1 LKKRIDYTNFG
12 TIENLKKEKKMR
24 ELIIGDVVVGDGVT
38 LDTAQ
43 TITGS
48 KTFEGTQTFNGRLVM
63 PGGTEAIRV
72 PGWRGTDGRD
82 DHIGVH
88 QNGRF
93 RFGNHS
99 ARGVNMGSLLVSNA
113 WSDQDLVPD
122 RGIFVRGDA
131 VVAGDMRVNGV
142 SQSTGRVVGLHNIV
156 LHGTRDQN
164 LRGVFERL
172 NNFQTIGVTGI
183 GANWGNN
190 LTTFLGDPGIG
201 VYATC
206 QARRMSFSNQYQGHS
221 IFSGII
227 EFVVSDAWGTVRRGW
242 LYSINPNGSIIW
254 SGWRNV

>member
-1 LKKRIDYTNFG
+1 MK
-12 TIENLKKEKKMR
+12 
-24 ELIIGDVVVGDGVT
+24 ELIIGNIVVEGGVT
-38 LDTAQ
+38 PENAVTTDTNQ

-131 VVAGDMRVNGV
+131 VVAGDMIVNGV
-142 SQSTGRVVGLHNIV
+142 SQTLKTRVGLGNLVPNGTRNENLSAIFRV
-156 LHGTRDQN
+156 LHS
-164 LRGVFERL
+164 VHV
-172 NNFQTIGVTGI
+172 IGVTGI
-183 GANWGNN
+183 GTAWGNN

-201 VYATC
+201 TTATC
-206 QARRMSFSNQYQGHS
+206 QVRRISFCDEHGVTRANR
-221 IFSGII
+221 GII
-227 EFVVSDAWGTVRRGW
+227 EFIATSPSNFMVRKGW
-242 LYSINPNGSIIW
+242 LYCTMPGQTDMLHW
-254 SGWRNV
+254 TGWRSV